1 MKCKMCQER
10 RMKRTVLVAGHG
22 VIPMGN
28 VVVDFVRMR
37 VCALFPLMKCKMC
50 QERRMTRTVL
60 LTGHR
65 VLPVGNVVVDFVPSY
80 HKNCG
85 WNGFCWWKDILKWQM
100 ENEE

>member
-1 MKCKMCQER
+1 MT
-10 RMKRTVLVAGHG
+10 RTVLVAGHG

-37 VCALFPLMKCKMC
+37 VCALFPLMKCK
-50 QERRMTRTVL
+50 TVL
-60 LTGHR
+60 MAGER
-65 VLPVGNVVVDFVPSY
+65 VTSTSNVVVDIVPSY

-100 ENEE
+100 ENEEK